1 MKHTIFRG
9 GGRKWEMEGRR
20 ERSKGKGDIREKGE
34 GLGEGGWKGERRGV
48 R

>member
-1 MKHTIFRG
+1 
-9 GGRKWEMEGRR
+9 MEVRR

-48 R
+48 REG